1 MSKRQF
7 VLDALDQK
15 KVERVPVGFWYHFAF
30 DELYVDSPAVLQKNL
45 EGHQRFYDGFH
56 PDFVKIMSD
65 GYFTY
70 PHPVISKIRSAADL
84 KELKAIDPK
93 DWIDRQV
100 ALVKEV
106 ARRFDDHAI
115 ALFYNVF
122 CPATYLKWQLEQQG
136 VGLGNLIREDAD
148 AVAEALNEIGKDVAK
163 LAEAVITEGGAD
175 GIYFSFQNI
184 QDAELSKD
192 EYLKYIAPSEL
203 AVLDAANR
211 AGDYN
216 ILHICGYEG
225 AVNDLTVYV
234 DYPAKAVNYAAVVE
248 GVPLKQAKE
257 IFGGRTILGGFGNT
271 KNDLLYKGD
280 EASIKAETKR
290 LLDDAGTV
298 GIILGA
304 DCTIPSDTPFAHL
317 EWVREAAKEYAGI
330 ETGPRIR
337 IQ

>member
-1 MSKRQF
+1 M
-7 VLDALDQK
+7 
-15 KVERVPVGFWYHFAF
+15 
-30 DELYVDSPAVLQKNL
+30 DSPAVLQKNL

-93 DWIDRQV
+93 DWIGRQV

-136 VGLGNLIREDAD
+136 IGLGDLIREDAD

-192 EYLKYIAPSEL
+192 EYLKYIAPSEPCIS
-203 AVLDAANR
+203 ADM
-211 AGDYN
+211 
-216 ILHICGYEG
+216 
-225 AVNDLTVYV
+225 
-234 DYPAKAVNYAAVVE
+234 
-248 GVPLKQAKE
+248 KE
-257 IFGGRTILGGFGNT
+257 LSMT
-271 KNDLLYKGD
+271 
-280 EASIKAETKR
+280 
-290 LLDDAGTV
+290 
-298 GIILGA
+298 
-304 DCTIPSDTPFAHL
+304 
-317 EWVREAAKEYAGI
+317 
-330 ETGPRIR
+330 
-337 IQ
+337 

>member
-1 MSKRQF
+1 MLCIDNIPF
-7 VLDALDQK
+7 GVLVRNAGRKLHELILAVPSPSPDPLAVKLRHLDS
-15 KVERVPVGFWYHFAF
+15 FT
-30 DELYVDSPAVLQKNL
+30 
-45 EGHQRFYDGFH
+45 EGHAFLRSAKHRAVRLIG
-56 PDFVKIMSD
+56 I
-65 GYFTY
+65 
-70 PHPVISKIRSAADL
+70 HPV
-84 KELKAIDPK
+84 
-93 DWIDRQV
+93 
-100 ALVKEV
+100 
-106 ARRFDDHAI
+106 
-115 ALFYNVF
+115 
-122 CPATYLKWQLEQQG
+122 
-136 VGLGNLIREDAD
+136 
-148 AVAEALNEIGKDVAK
+148 IGKDVAK

-271 KNDLLYKGD
+271 KNDLLYKGA

-298 GIILGA
+298 GIILGS